1 MTLDEAAHGVEKILH
16 LSSAQAPAQEVKV
29 RIPKGVTDGKK
40 LRVPGKGGAAID
52 GGRAGDLY
60 LTVRIQTHPL
70 FRSSGHDLY
79 LDVPLSPWE
88 AALGAEIEI
97 PTLTRKLRVTIKPG
111 AQSGQKLRLK
121 GKGLPKP
128 GGGAGDLMALLRIV
142 VPGSLNEDERA
153 LFEKLRDSSHFD
165 PRQVL

>member
-1 MTLDEAAHGVEKILH
+1 MASKRSCTSPAHRRRC
-16 LSSAQAPAQEVKV
+16 PEVKV

-97 PTLTRKLRVTIKPG
+97 PTLTASSGSPSSQALR
-111 AQSGQKLRLK
+111 SGQKLRLK

-128 GGGAGDLMALLRIV
+128 GGGAGDLLAILQ
-142 VPGSLNEDERA
+142 
-153 LFEKLRDSSHFD
+153 SSYPVH
-165 PRQVL
+165 